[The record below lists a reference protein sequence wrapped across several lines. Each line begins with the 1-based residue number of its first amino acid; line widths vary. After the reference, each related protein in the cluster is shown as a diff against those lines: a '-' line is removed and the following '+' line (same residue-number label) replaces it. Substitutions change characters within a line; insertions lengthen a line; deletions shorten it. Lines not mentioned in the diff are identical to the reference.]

1 LLRSGSLEDLR
12 AKAVFRKREK
22 VKSVG
27 DALRKGLEAVFLEDY
42 FQPTQLEKLHQPPTQ
57 TLFAT
62 AKMETP
68 LA

>member
-1 LLRSGSLEDLR
+1 VE
-12 AKAVFRKREK
+12 
-22 VKSVG
+22 SVG